1 MCLFEFV
8 RRVNAN
14 IGKNMKTK
22 MKMIEMCVW
31 KCVYVWMNVCITIV
45 VNGYVLWIL
54 ALSLIYR
61 FYRKRHFLIN
71 ICFAIFAHSFLFRLC
86 PLLLL
91 LLFLF
96 FFIFLLA
103 IEVAFPYRKIV
114 LLHIHLVH
122 IAIGINE
129 CVNWCR
135 NRNISHTP
143 FKHHRYFNISEQF
156 HNANG
161 ARARA
166 RPKRAHHHM

>member
-96 FFIFLLA
+96 FFYLFAGNRSGFSIQ
-103 IEVAFPYRKIV
+103 KNSIV
-114 LLHIHLVH
+114 TYTSSTYCHWHQWMCQLMQKSKHK
-122 IAIGINE
+122 
-129 CVNWCR
+129 
-135 NRNISHTP
+135 SHTIQTP
-143 FKHHRYFNISEQF
+143 SLFQHFGTISQCKRS
-156 HNANG
+156 
-161 ARARA
+161 ARART
-166 RPKRAHHHM
+166 P